1 MKRRNFLKWL
11 GVSPAGIGLLRKKV
25 EERPEPVKNP
35 EPPKVEVVNPM
46 RQTLRPQSGENLTA
60 CSFVVTYPTDWYPRQ

>member
-35 EPPKVEVVNPM
+35 EPPKVEVVNPL
-46 RQTLRPQSGENLTA
+46 RQTLMPETT
-60 CSFVVTYPTDWYPRQ
+60 CSFVVTYPTDWYPKQ